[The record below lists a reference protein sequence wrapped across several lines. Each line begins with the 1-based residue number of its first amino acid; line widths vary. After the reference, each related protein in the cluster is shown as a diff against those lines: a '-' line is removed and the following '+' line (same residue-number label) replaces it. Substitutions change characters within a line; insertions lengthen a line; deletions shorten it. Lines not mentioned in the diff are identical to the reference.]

1 MFLQYGLVPSLET
14 NLQIY
19 KPETRGFK
27 YEFLFCESFLVSRL
41 ISHVFYLLV
50 GQLVGVESYLIPEV
64 RGSLIQSVSSL
75 QISLISTF
83 KHRFIGTCTFVGCL
97 AKVIAPVQKMV
108 RHTAFSTVRYF
119 HPPGGWEFVGGKKQ
133 RHPGRPSRRRPRSF
147 ALTLQRNLGEQRVP
161 SRAGNEDQW
170 KPE

>member
-64 RGSLIQSVSSL
+64 RGSLIQSVSPVY
-75 QISLISTF
+75 
-83 KHRFIGTCTFVGCL
+83 RFL
-97 AKVIAPVQKMV
+97 
-108 RHTAFSTVRYF
+108 
-119 HPPGGWEFVGGKKQ
+119 
-133 RHPGRPSRRRPRSF
+133 
-147 ALTLQRNLGEQRVP
+147 
-161 SRAGNEDQW
+161 
-170 KPE
+170 